1 MFNVLPPQHFF
12 CSSQEFFALREPGK
26 ICEVMMVDQK
36 LMLAS
41 SLPRKQPANLER
53 ELPLKGKINMYD
65 GYLHSASI
73 ARGSYLCAFG
83 RLSITNIPQAYVSR
97 LSNEDVLSRA
107 GQNRSAKHFLHDR

>member
-1 MFNVLPPQHFF
+1 
-12 CSSQEFFALREPGK
+12 
-26 ICEVMMVDQK
+26 MVDQK

-53 ELPLKGKINMYD
+53 ELPLKGKIEMYD

-107 GQNRSAKHFLHDR
+107 GQNRSARHFLHDR